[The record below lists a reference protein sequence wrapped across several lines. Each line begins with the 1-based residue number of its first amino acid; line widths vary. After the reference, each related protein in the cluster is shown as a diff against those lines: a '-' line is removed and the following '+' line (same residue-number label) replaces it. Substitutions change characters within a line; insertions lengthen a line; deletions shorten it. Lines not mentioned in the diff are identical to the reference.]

1 MLIKLYAKVK
11 NEVNIFFSFFL
22 RINEVNILAGV
33 AGLEVNALSY
43 DYTASIEASF
53 SFRITNLYI

>member
-1 MLIKLYAKVK
+1 MLIKLYAKIK
-11 NEVNIFFSFFL
+11 
-22 RINEVNILAGV
+22 NEVNILACV

-53 SFRITNLYI
+53 SFRITNLYIVHFTYY